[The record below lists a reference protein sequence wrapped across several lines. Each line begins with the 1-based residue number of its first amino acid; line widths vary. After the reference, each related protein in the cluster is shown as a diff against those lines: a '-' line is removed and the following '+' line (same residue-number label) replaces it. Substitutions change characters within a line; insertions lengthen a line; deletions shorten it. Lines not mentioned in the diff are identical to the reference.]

1 MDPRPHKKHLHFPKS
16 FLDSWLQSKVER
28 AQAMLS
34 LLESEECIFIELSKY
49 FGQDSNLQPC
59 GKCSRCLHDHYP
71 DEHKVKQLLS
81 KGNTIDDIWFD
92 LNCSVDELRKFG

>member
-1 MDPRPHKKHLHFPKS
+1 LK
-16 FLDSWLQSKVER
+16 
-28 AQAMLS
+28 
-34 LLESEECIFIELSKY
+34 SEECIFIELSKY

-71 DEHKVKQLLS
+71 DEDKVKQLLS
-81 KGNTIDDIWFD
+81 KGSTIDDIWFD